1 MRYQYT
7 VVFLALVL
15 LCVSAATAQP
25 PQTPPIAA
33 PGAPNP
39 RLGELLQHWERE
51 AVQTTSLYARIRQ
64 SRKNPVF
71 PNAPPETKE
80 GWAKFMKFPD
90 DKIGARLE
98 LVNPQNPND
107 YDKIIF
113 TGTYVY
119 QFRPQ
124 EKTLNV
130 IPIQPQKA
138 GKAPDDGPLPFL
150 FGMKKET
157 ATKRYQLSI
166 IAKSKEDLK
175 SKEDAEWYTHV
186 QVIPN
191 FGPDQQ
197 DFQRAV
203 VSILNK
209 DTQLIPKD
217 MPKRIFYIEP
227 NNVQVTWDID
237 EIQRNPVGKIQR
249 TDFAPP
255 QEPPGW
261 QRVMQP
267 TQPPP
272 GQPTSQ
278 PRVIRNQSPN

>member
-1 MRYQYT
+1 LT
-7 VVFLALVL
+7 ILVL
-15 LCVSAATAQP
+15 CVPIAAAQQPPAQP
-25 PQTPPIAA
+25 PAT
-33 PGAPNP
+33 PNP
-39 RLGELLQHWERE
+39 RLNELLQHWERE
-51 AVQTTSLYARIRQ
+51 AVQTTSLYARLRQ

-90 DKIGARLE
+90 GGVGAHLY

-107 YDKIIF
+107 YDRIVF
-113 TGTYVY
+113 TGTYIY

-124 EKTLNV
+124 DKTVNV

-150 FGMKKET
+150 FGMKAET
-157 ATKRYQLSI
+157 ATKRYQLTI
-166 IAKSKEDLK
+166 LSKPK
-175 SKEDAEWYTHV
+175 DAEWYTHV

-197 DFQRAV
+197 DFQRAEV
-203 VSILNK
+203 AILNK
-209 DTQLIPKD
+209 DTQAIPKD
-217 MPKRIFYIEP
+217 MPKRIFYVEP
-227 NNVQVTWDID
+227 NNVQVSWDID
-237 EIQRNPVGKIQR
+237 EIQRNPIGKIQR
-249 TDFAPP
+249 IDFAAPDVP
-255 QEPPGW
+255 KGW
-261 QRVMQP
+261 EKVIQP
-267 TQPPP
+267 VQPPP

>member
-1 MRYQYT
+1 
-7 VVFLALVL
+7 VGI
-15 LCVSAATAQP
+15 AAAQP
-25 PQTPPIAA
+25 PAQPAA
-33 PGAPNP
+33 PPAAPSP
-39 RLGELLQHWERE
+39 RLNELLQHWERE
-51 AVQTTSLYARIRQ
+51 AVQTTSLYARLRQ

-90 DKIGARLE
+90 GGVGAHLY

-107 YDKIIF
+107 YDRIVF
-113 TGTYVY
+113 TGTYIY

-124 EKTLNV
+124 DKTVNV

-150 FGMKKET
+150 FGMKAET
-157 ATKRYQLSI
+157 ATKRYQLTI
-166 IAKSKEDLK
+166 LEKK
-175 SKEDAEWYTHV
+175 DAQWYTHV

-197 DFQRAV
+197 DFQRAEV
-203 VSILNK
+203 AILNK
-209 DTQLIPKD
+209 DTQAIPKD
-217 MPKRIFYIEP
+217 MPKRIFYVEP
-227 NNVQVTWDID
+227 INVQVTWEID
-237 EIQRNPVGKIQR
+237 EIQRNPIGKIQR
-249 TDFAPP
+249 IDFAAPDVP
-255 QEPPGW
+255 KGW
-261 QRVMQP
+261 EKVIQP
-267 TQPPP
+267 VQPPP